1 MISPQYTADLVS
13 WGAIG
18 ARTTE
23 SQLHRELASALSM
36 PVGFKNSTSGN
47 CQIASDAIKAASHP
61 HNFLSVSKQ
70 GIAGIIESEVS
81 ATAPDPSRP
90 PTEQAVMSHSSG
102 QPRWPPHSA
111 RRLRWPQLFG
121 RALRGRV
128 PAADQEQAA
137 PDVGWC
143 AAPAAMRSVAHAA
156 RSRPAAATA
165 ECLTTSCGAECA
177 RRSGLLARK
186 LQENPHQPADRGS

>member
-81 ATAPDPSRP
+81 ATAPDPRRP
-90 PTEQAVMSHSSG
+90 PTEQAVMSHSG
-102 QPRWPPHSA
+102 QPRWPPDSA
-111 RRLRWPQLFG
+111 RRLRWPQLLG

-143 AAPAAMRSVAHAA
+143 AAQRLPPAAAMRSVAHESTPRA
-156 RSRPAAATA
+156 REPAAATA
-165 ECLTTSCGAECA
+165 V
-177 RRSGLLARK
+177 
-186 LQENPHQPADRGS
+186 